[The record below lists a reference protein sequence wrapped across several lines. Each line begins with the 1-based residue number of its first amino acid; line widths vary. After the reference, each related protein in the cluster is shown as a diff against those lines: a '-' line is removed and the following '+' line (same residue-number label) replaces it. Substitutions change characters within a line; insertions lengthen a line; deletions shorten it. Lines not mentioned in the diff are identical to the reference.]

1 MQILIFWMPLF
12 INISI
17 PFLIHMYDSKTK
29 VVKFLILL
37 PFKLGNRKTKFERK
51 FIMTASI
58 TINTNLASLTCQ
70 KYLSD
75 ATKGMNTAMERLST
89 GFRINSAKDD
99 AAGYA
104 VSAGMEA
111 KVNGYDIIET
121 NAQMGLDMLTTQEG
135 VLDIINDYLQ
145 RIRDLTMQ
153 AANGT
158 YGSASLDAIRT
169 EVIQRMDEI
178 NRLCTITDFND
189 TYLLDGSRTE
199 DINLQVGLY
208 SNKRCVITMDI
219 FLFASAKS
227 TVIMGFASAKNADGT
242 TNTSGYIDL
251 RASDTL
257 DEANGYIYR
266 PRELDE
272 NGQPVLNDDGTI
284 KYVEDVYYTSAL
296 AAALH
301 ENGTIEYDGTG
312 ASATL
317 AAGRTFSIE
326 DMCNG
331 IYRND
336 NSAREFI
343 TFIDDAIDNIS
354 LRCTQIG
361 AYMNRLDSA
370 IESTDVQRE
379 NLIEANSTIKDADVA
394 EESSNYIKYQ
404 ILQQATSSLL
414 ATANQQ
420 PQIAL
425 DLL

>member
-1 MQILIFWMPLF
+1 
-12 INISI
+12 
-17 PFLIHMYDSKTK
+17 
-29 VVKFLILL
+29 
-37 PFKLGNRKTKFERK
+37 
-51 FIMTASI
+51 MTASI
-58 TINTNLASLTCQ
+58 TINTNLSSLTCQ

-208 SNKRCVITMDI
+208 SNTRCVITMDK

-227 TVIMGFASAKNADGT
+227 TVIMGFTSAKNADGT
-242 TNTSGYIDL
+242 DNLNGYIDL
-251 RASDTL
+251 RTSDAY
-257 DEANGYIYR
+257 DEENGFIYR
-266 PRELDE
+266 ARKIDA
-272 NGQPVLNDDGTI
+272 NGQPEYEADGKTPV
-284 KYVEDVYYTSAL
+284 YLDGYYTSAL
-296 AAALH
+296 AAALA
-301 ENGTIEYDGTG
+301 ENGTIEFTG
-312 ASATL
+312 AASASL

-336 NSAREFI
+336 SSAREFL

-370 IESTDVQRE
+370 IDSTDVQRE

-404 ILQQATSSLL
+404 ILQQATASLL